1 MEPIKNSVLSLLSD
15 LKAKRKNPV
24 FPDPEGLLKNAFAK
38 KELGHIKFD
47 SVKNGILYITVDS
60 SVWIYYLN
68 MQKKRILTRLA
79 ARSTGIKDIRF
90 KIGEVGAGS

>member
-15 LKAKRKNPV
+15 LKTKRKNPI
-24 FPDPEGLLKNAFAK
+24 FSNTDGLLKDAFAK
-38 KELGHIKFD
+38 KELGHIKFG
-47 SVKNGILYITVDS
+47 SVKNGVLYITVDS

-79 ARSTGIKDIRF
+79 ARSAGIADIRF
-90 KIGEVGAGS
+90 KIGEVGKGS

>member
-15 LKAKRKNPV
+15 LKAKKKDPA
-24 FPDPEGLLKNAFAK
+24 FSDPESLLKNSFAK
-38 KELGHIKFD
+38 KELGHIKFGT
-47 SVKNGILYITVDS
+47 VKNGILYITVDS

-79 ARSTGIKDIRF
+79 ERSSGIKDIRF
-90 KIGEVGAGS
+90 KIGEVGKGS

>member
-15 LKAKRKNPV
+15 LKAKKQGSG
-24 FPDPEGLLKNAFAK
+24 FLYPDGLLKRGFAK
-38 KELGHIKFD
+38 KELKHIKFG

-60 SVWIYYLN
+60 PVWAYYLN

-79 ARSTGIKDIRF
+79 AGPSGIKDVRF
-90 KIGEVGAGS
+90 KIGDVGEGS